1 MQVVCIDDEIL
12 SLNLLEKKIEDIHN
26 VNIKGMFVNPL
37 EGLEFILKEDIDVA
51 FLDIQM
57 PHIDGLQLAE
67 KILEEKP
74 QMVIVFVT
82 AYNRFA
88 VDAFEMNV
96 LDYIVKPID
105 TDRLQM
111 TMERVNQRVTDDK
124 QQAPLA
130 RANNLRINVS
140 PFLTFEVEPNVFKP
154 LKWRTTKSQELFLY
168 LLQNSNVLIEKSSLI
183 ELLWDECDVEKGYA
197 LLYTTIYNVRKQ
209 LKDYH
214 EHIVLQNRSDGYLLE
229 LRNVEVDLFT
239 WEDEL
244 GKLSEVDEMTI
255 DRFER
260 VMELNKGPY
269 LSSYDYIWLESERH
283 RMDGLWVRTAA
294 DMADYYAEVK
304 RSKEAIK
311 WNNRLIERHSTM
323 EEAHFNLMKLYE
335 VNGDFTLMMQQYNEL
350 TKVLRKELAEK
361 PSDYIVEWYVGKMK

>member
-335 VNGDFTLMMQQYNEL
+335 ANGDFTLMMQQYNEL